1 MTSPYAVSRRSFLSA
16 SAAVGGV
23 VVVTQGLMVDTW
35 AQTSAQAP
43 TQTPAA
49 SAPEASRPKVVKPP
63 ALAPEMVREFVG
75 AAHGNLEKTKS
86 MLAETPGLLN
96 ATWDWGG
103 GDFERAIG
111 GAGHMGRADIAN
123 FLIAQGAIIDI
134 FVAAM
139 LGKLDIVKTALTAYP
154 NLAESKGPHGITL
167 MVHAQKGG
175 ENSLAVVDY
184 LKALKG

>member
-1 MTSPYAVSRRSFLSA
+1 MPTNLDRRSFLAFST
-16 SAAVGGV
+16 AVAGTGI
-23 VVVTQGLMVDTW
+23 L
-35 AQTSAQAP
+35 P
-43 TQTPAA
+43 TFLTAQTPAPVVTPAATPAEAQA
-49 SAPEASRPKVVKPP
+49 SAPKRVKPD
-63 ALAPEMVREFVG
+63 ALKPELVKEFVG

-103 GDFERAIG
+103 GDFEKAIG

-123 FLIAQGAIIDI
+123 FLITQGANLDI
-134 FVAAM
+134 YVAAM
-139 LGKLDIVKTALTAYP
+139 LGKLEIVQAAISAYP

-175 ENSLAVVDY
+175 ENSASVVKY
-184 LKALKG
+184 LESLEK